1 MFCNGVAPE
10 RNGLAGGGLASGKPA
25 QAVTRS
31 DNPAAEAMRLI
42 VALFMAW
49 TPFSTRAS
57 LRGLS
62 PNCTFCEPSGLN
74 YREPKFLAK
83 FYLPLRSG
91 SQARFYICNI
101 YCNFVQHALYSL
113 SLWGGWCFHTR
124 CRPRRRRAHESLCG
138 GGCNDRGRSPLRP
151 AAIFFLIG
159 RGV

>member
-101 YCNFVQHALYSL
+101 YCNVVQHALYSL

-124 CRPRRRRAHESLCG
+124 CRQKRPQVRGSRCG
-138 GGCNDRGRSPLRP
+138 VDCSGQGRSRP
-151 AAIFFLIG
+151 RLGFMFCLIG
-159 RGV
+159 MSV